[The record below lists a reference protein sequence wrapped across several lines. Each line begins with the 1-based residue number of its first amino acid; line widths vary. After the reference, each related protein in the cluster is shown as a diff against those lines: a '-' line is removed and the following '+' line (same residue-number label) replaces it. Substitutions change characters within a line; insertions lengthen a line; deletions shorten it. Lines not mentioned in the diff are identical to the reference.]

1 MKSQHDAEDFR
12 QGKITRVFHHPS
24 FQSASLTGVSPGT
37 GSLWHFPHNR
47 RISSNYTG
55 ARLAARPIFHSMK
68 LTILH
73 QRSGILT
80 RIGRASPPTC

>member
-1 MKSQHDAEDFR
+1 
-12 QGKITRVFHHPS
+12 
-24 FQSASLTGVSPGT
+24 
-37 GSLWHFPHNR
+37 
-47 RISSNYTG
+47 
-55 ARLAARPIFHSMK
+55 MK